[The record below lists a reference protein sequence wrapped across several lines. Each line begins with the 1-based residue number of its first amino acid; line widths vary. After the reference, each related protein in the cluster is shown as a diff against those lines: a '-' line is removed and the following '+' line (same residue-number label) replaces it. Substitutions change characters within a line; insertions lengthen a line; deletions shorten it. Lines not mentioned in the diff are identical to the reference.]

1 MKEDIFDR
9 CLNELLKEQDF
20 IRLNFLRALAQFS
33 VLEEH
38 RQIYLTF
45 YGFYQLAHR
54 KDTKATLQ
62 AVEQGLTIHEET
74 LPMTMLLVLKAAVM
88 TRIGK

>member
-20 IRLNFLRALAQFS
+20 IRLNFLRALAQIS

-38 RQIYLTF
+38 RQIYLAF

-74 LPMTMLLVLKAAVM
+74 LPMAMLLVLKAAVM